1 MEQKILNEL
10 KEIMFDYLGDDEI
23 EISKDSV
30 LSQDLGLS
38 SLDMLSIVG
47 EVEDKYGVEF
57 DDDSLC
63 SLKTVDDVIQFIIKN
78 KGEQKI

>member
-30 LSQDLGLS
+30 LSEDIGLS

-57 DDDSLC
+57 DDDSLR

>member
-30 LSQDLGLS
+30 LS
-38 SLDMLSIVG
+38 
-47 EVEDKYGVEF
+47 
-57 DDDSLC
+57 
-63 SLKTVDDVIQFIIKN
+63 
-78 KGEQKI
+78 

>member
-57 DDDSLC
+57 DDDSLR

>member
-1 MEQKILNEL
+1 
-10 KEIMFDYLGDDEI
+10 
-23 EISKDSV
+23 
-30 LSQDLGLS
+30 
-38 SLDMLSIVG
+38 MLSIVG

-57 DDDSLC
+57 DDDSLR